1 MTLTLVIFLI
11 AGALVLASVY
21 MLFASRTRVR
31 VEHERDRMESVAL
44 TGSVVELPDE
54 KLVFGGKWLTDRLLR
69 AGIRPR
75 AWHPFGLAVLVVG
88 GALVGYAVNG
98 VLGLLLPLPLL
109 VVLYLYLMFRARR
122 ERERMIQQLPSFLDS
137 MLRAVAAGRS
147 VPNAVMAATEHSSD
161 PLRQVLLRAL
171 RRVELGGD
179 LAEALQEARRVY
191 QVQELAILRMVIIIG
206 QRYGGNVKDIL
217 TSVARIIRDRE
228 QDRREVKALTGE
240 VRLTA
245 WILGL
250 LPVGLALYIIA
261 VNRAYLLSMWEDPTG
276 QMLLIGVGVMQVVAA
291 LALWRMVKTVA

>member
-11 AGALVLASVY
+11 AGAFVLASVY

-31 VEHERDRMESVAL
+31 VEHERDRMELVAL
-44 TGSVVELPDE
+44 TGSAVELPDE

-75 AWHPFGLAVLVVG
+75 AWHPFGLAALVVV

-98 VLGLLLPLPLL
+98 LLGLLLPLPLL
-109 VVLYLYLMFRARR
+109 VVLYLYLAFRARR
-122 ERERMIQQLPSFLDS
+122 ERDRMIQQLPSFLDS

-217 TSVARIIRDRE
+217 TSVSRIIRDRE

-250 LPVGLALYIIA
+250 LPFGLGLYIIA